1 MSHASVPQQRKAS
14 AVFSGETFEAFQPW
28 IERTVGAVLLLT
40 SFVGSVVAFN
50 GGWEAT
56 FHRSWDLQRWTIAPL
71 ALVVGLAVQLVC
83 TLVEWAYRR
92 RRLSW
97 QYLLALLVDS
107 GATLFAFLPVL
118 YAPIFGSLAG
128 VVPPLLAMGVAYLV
142 SLAVVLVAAIM
153 PEHILVE

>member
-1 MSHASVPQQRKAS
+1 MSQVSIPQHRKAS
-14 AVFSGETFEAFQPW
+14 AVFSGDTFEALQPW
-28 IERTVGAVLLLT
+28 IERVVGCVLLLA
-40 SFVGSVVAFN
+40 SVVGSVVAFN

-56 FHRSWDLQRWTIAPL
+56 FHTSWDYQQWTIAPL
-71 ALVVGLAVQLVC
+71 ALGAGLGIQVVC

-107 GATLFAFLPVL
+107 GSTLYAFLPVL

-128 VVPPLLAMGVAYLV
+128 TLWPMVASGVALMV
-142 SLAVVLVAAIM
+142 SLAVVLIAAIM
-153 PEHILVE
+153 PEHILVD

>member
-14 AVFSGETFEAFQPW
+14 AVFRGETFEALQPW
-28 IERTVGAVLLLT
+28 IERVVGGVLLLA
-40 SFVGSVVAFN
+40 SVVGSVVAFN

-56 FHRSWDLQRWTIAPL
+56 FHTSWDVQRWTIAPL
-71 ALVVGLAVQLVC
+71 AVSAGLGIQIVC

-107 GATLFAFLPVL
+107 GSTLYAFLPVL

-128 VVPPLLAMGVAYLV
+128 MLWPIVASGVAWIV
-142 SLAVVLVAAIM
+142 SLAVVLIAAIM
-153 PEHILVE
+153 PEHILVD